1 MNVYIWRRDDYSAMR
16 GPCPEG
22 FHIPS
27 KEWWEGVIQILT
39 RTFGMEINGPTLGT
53 YLKMPMAGSRSR
65 FTSEVSGVG
74 TSGDYWSCT
83 PGSSSPL
90 FGVEFWFEAE
100 TSAILPMREFGRA
113 FGYSLRWFKDSPVV
127 PTSSWTTLYD
137 WGNGAWIFRS
147 SAEWLIS
154 ISGNWLTRCTIQ
166 DKNLWATTVYNQW
179 DTLTDANCWKFYQW
193 GNNYGFAHSWAV
205 TTSTT
210 QVDASWYWPK
220 NYYSS
225 STFIMN
231 NNDWSSVQNDDLRW
245 YVTWI
250 QAVGH
255 PIKNAYIGEYVAPR
269 EPWANTLAYRPFE
282 EDMKDY
288 SWNGR
293 DWSIATGSVSYANNM
308 ITVTNWT
315 LRYWANI
322 ITWTWDFTILWYR
335 KNMTNLG
342 LQIWNDTSRRPRGW
356 MGADGC
362 SIWDNGTWY
371 RCSIAEVD
379 NTLLL
384 WTMVRKNNSIYYYE
398 NWVLKASN
406 TSVPSIN
413 ITWWNW
419 VQLGGYGSGST
430 LQTTWTVGNL
440 IIENT
445 ARTTNDILDY
455 HNRTKAKYGL

>member
-39 RTFGMEINGPTLGT
+39 STFGMEINGTTLGT

-154 ISGNWLTRCTIQ
+154 ISGNWLTRCTMQ

-179 DTLTDANCWKFYQW
+179 NTLTDANCGYFYQW
-193 GNNYGFAHSWAV
+193 GNNYGFSHSWTV
-205 TTSTT
+205 TTSST
-210 QVDASWYWPK
+210 QVDASWYWPG

-231 NNDWSSVQNDDLRW
+231 NNSWSSVQNDDLRW

-255 PIKNAYIGEYVAPR
+255 PIKNAYIGEPNPFDDYQEVEYIQNSGTQWIDTWFYPDSNTMVQMKYIYTNYNWGSIF
-269 EPWANTLAYRPFE
+269 WAWWTAWESDQFRYFRASNYTYL
-282 EDMKDY
+282 DY
-288 SWNGR
+288 GSWNNYNRIYWTYVTSTTAIYETEFWNRYVKDIPTNTVKFSWGTVSFSR
-293 DWSIATGSVSYANNM
+293 KSYTAKIFPENWSDLMKLYYCKVYD
-308 ITVTNWT
+308 NWT
-315 LRYWANI
+315 LVR
-322 ITWTWDFTILWYR
+322 DFIPCYR
-335 KNMTNLG
+335 KSDNVIWLYDMVNDQFYTN
-342 LQIWNDTSRRPRGW
+342 S
-356 MGADGC
+356 
-362 SIWDNGTWY
+362 
-371 RCSIAEVD
+371 
-379 NTLLL
+379 
-384 WTMVRKNNSIYYYE
+384 
-398 NWVLKASN
+398 
-406 TSVPSIN
+406 
-413 ITWWNW
+413 
-419 VQLGGYGSGST
+419 GSGSF
-430 LQTTWTVGNL
+430 
-440 IIENT
+440 
-445 ARTTNDILDY
+445 
-455 HNRTKAKYGL
+455 TKWPDVN